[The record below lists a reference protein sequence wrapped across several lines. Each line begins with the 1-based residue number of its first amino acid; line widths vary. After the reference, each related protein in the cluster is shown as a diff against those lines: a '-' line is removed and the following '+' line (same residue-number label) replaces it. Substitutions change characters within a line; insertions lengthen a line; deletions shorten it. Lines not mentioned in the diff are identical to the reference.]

1 MYLNESC
8 CGNLYVTS
16 VYVDEEYETCGN
28 RYGTIF
34 SFYSPKELLENLKK
48 ENYTE
53 EAIEEVFKDADG
65 FLKDDTYIKWLQ
77 ENINKKRSK

>member
-8 CGNLYVTS
+8 CGNLFITS
-16 VYVDEEYETCGN
+16 VYVDEECECCGD

-34 SFYSPKELLENLKK
+34 AFYSPKELLENLKK

-53 EAIEEVFKDADG
+53 EAIKEVFKDADR
-65 FLKDDTYIKWLQ
+65 FLKNRTYTKWFR
-77 ENINKKRSK
+77 ENADKKR